1 MWGGYQYDQFGN
13 VLLDTKGEPDVIG
26 LETQQRLA
34 GIENV
39 KRHFLAKGSLSSAQ
53 KYFWM
58 HHKPKRLLV
67 GTKKQWRQ
75 KLVN

>member
-1 MWGGYQYDQFGN
+1 M
-13 VLLDTKGEPDVIG
+13 IG

-34 GIENV
+34 GIENM